1 MTESVGAHDGI
12 SAYHEVNFERIG
24 VQATWRKF
32 GERLNWGRGQ
42 CLALLDDGCDLS
54 DPPWQVI
61 MPWGPKVVACY
72 NSIENNADP
81 TPVLP
86 GYHGT
91 SVGYPSSLY
100 HDNIAGIAYNNAVAQ
115 VRCVTV
121 VHLDGQGEAPTMAR
135 ALNWVLAHHE
145 RYNITAVNLSP
156 LDDERHQNPVPTPV
170 DSALKALRERGIWV
184 SAPCGN
190 HGYTDGISWP
200 ACQPHCFGIGATSM
214 VEQVA
219 GDSNSS
225 ASIVHLDRFSNTD
238 LLVAGDATSSSN
250 ACAAACAII
259 LREAIETADYP
270 WSNHAENM
278 ADAIMD
284 IFLRTGGVVEDAET
298 GLAFR
303 ELNLLAAVSSVLHH

>member
-1 MTESVGAHDGI
+1 MTESAESHDGVA
-12 SAYHEVNFERIG
+12 AYHPVNFERIG
-24 VQATWRKF
+24 VQATWRQF

-54 DPPWQVI
+54 DPAWQVI
-61 MPWGPKVVACY
+61 MPWGPKVAACY
-72 NSIENNADP
+72 NSIDDNADP
-81 TPVLP
+81 IPVPP

-100 HDNIAGIAYNNAVAQ
+100 HDNVAGIAYNNTVAQ
-115 VRCVTV
+115 VRCVTI
-121 VHLDGQGEAPTMAR
+121 VHLDGQSQASTMAR
-135 ALNWVLAHHE
+135 ALEWVLEHYE
-145 RYNITAVNLSP
+145 QYSITAVNLSP
-156 LDDERHQNPVPTPV
+156 LDDERHQYPIPTPI
-170 DSALKALRERGIWV
+170 DAPLKSLRDEGIWV

-200 ACQPHCFGIGATSM
+200 ACQPYCFGIGAT
-214 VEQVA
+214 VKNGKDTGA
-219 GDSNSS
+219 KNSTD
-225 ASIVHLDRFSNTD
+225 SIVHLDRFSNTD

-250 ACAAACAII
+250 ASAAACAII
-259 LREAIETADYP
+259 LREAIETSGYA
-270 WSNHAENM
+270 WRNHAENM

-303 ELNLLAAVSSVLHH
+303 ELDLLAAVSSVLCG